1 MINFCFCCC
10 CCTSNIDVAIRRTK
24 IVLFIFITITLMV
37 TINSIIDA
45 SRELNKLNHESYT
58 IDPSTNSSTTTTTTI
73 SPIFQ
78 YLIRDERTLI
88 IEIVLSVLIDLIGV
102 FGFVGALKDN
112 FWFIVVYE
120 VGIAVVWFSALASL
134 FLFFCLSFAVSG
146 CLISAGY
153 LGRLYK
159 RQNKS
164 KENKLTDSSQGSSE
178 TPTTGS
184 SRSSNTQ
191 SPTTTST
198 ATRPTEITLTTTSPT
213 TSQLTTPTSQL
224 TTSITSITPSI
235 QITQESISQMI
246 SNYLESVTRSCNLS
260 PREPPP
266 PYDDVV
272 LNSYVSG
279 QPFDVNSEEI
289 NVDPKA
295 LQHQISDVENQSL
308 STHSHQDI
316 HSQLEA
322 HQPPFYKY

>member
-1 MINFCFCCC
+1 MIFCCC
-10 CCTSNIDVAIRRTK
+10 CCTSNIDLAIRRTK
-24 IVLFIFITITLMV
+24 VVLFIFITLSLIATISSIVDASIRLNQLYA
-37 TINSIIDA
+37 INSA
-45 SRELNKLNHESYT
+45 
-58 IDPSTNSSTTTTTTI
+58 NSSTTTTTS
-73 SPIFQ
+73 SPIYQ

-88 IEIVLSVLIDLIGV
+88 IGIVLLVLIDLIGV
-102 FGFVGALKDN
+102 IGIVGALKDN
-112 FWFIVVYE
+112 FWLVVVYE
-120 VGIAVVWFSALASL
+120 VGTSVVWMSTMISL
-134 FLFFCLSFAVSG
+134 FLFLSLSFSVPG

-164 KENKLTDSSQGSSE
+164 KENKLTDSAQGSSE

-198 ATRPTEITLTTTSPT
+198 ATRPTEITLTTSPT
-213 TSQLTTPTSQL
+213 TSQLTTPT
-224 TTSITSITPSI
+224 TPSI
-235 QITQESISQMI
+235 QVTQESISQMI

-266 PYDDVV
+266 AYDDVV
-272 LNSYVSG
+272 LHGYVSR
-279 QPFDVNSEEI
+279 QPFHVNSEQI

-295 LQHQISDVENQSL
+295 LQHQISDIENQSL
-308 STHSHQDI
+308 PTHSHQDI